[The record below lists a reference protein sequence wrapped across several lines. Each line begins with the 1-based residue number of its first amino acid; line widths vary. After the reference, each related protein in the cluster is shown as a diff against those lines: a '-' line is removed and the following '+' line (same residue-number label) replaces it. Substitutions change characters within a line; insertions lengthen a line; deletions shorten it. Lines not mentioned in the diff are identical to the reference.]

1 MSEAGSKEQTVDQ
14 FVQEN
19 ITRDHI
25 HVAARKSFDFL
36 TACVDGQVPEA
47 KVADQI
53 MAARSILEYAVR
65 QPDFFADVA
74 DVIGASSPDDLAL
87 IATILE

>member
-1 MSEAGSKEQTVDQ
+1 MPKPRAKPSEVDDFVEQ
-14 FVQEN
+14 N
-19 ITRDHI
+19 ITRA
-25 HVAARKSFDFL
+25 HVYAAAHKSFDFL
-36 TACVDGQVPEA
+36 TACVDGQIPEA

-74 DVIGASSPDDLAL
+74 NALGAASPEDLELIG
-87 IATILE
+87 TVLE

>member
-1 MSEAGSKEQTVDQ
+1 MSEAGSKDQTVDQ

-25 HVAARKSFDFL
+25 YAAARKSFDFL
-36 TACVDGQVPEA
+36 NAVVDGQNPDA
-47 KVADQI
+47 KVADQV
-53 MAARSILEYAVR
+53 MAARTILEYAVR

-74 DVIGASSPDDLAL
+74 GALDAASPDDLAL
-87 IATILE
+87 IATVLD